1 MMVFVR
7 IRIFGMFH
15 ILQRETLP
23 TDCAATQCG
32 DNNVQYY
39 ATILTLDS
47 NKCFLNL
54 TALEIKSDTS
64 DECTEDNRMLF
75 LFLPCLLTLQD
86 LMYAQ

>member
-47 NKCFLNL
+47 NNFLNL

-86 LMYAQ
+86 LMHAQ